1 MYAEVISGKN
11 QNFHG
16 VHGIEMGR
24 TFRKISIY
32 RGVKDVLF
40 SGNYK
45 EFSIGRKQRA
55 ERGQM
60 MGADSGK
67 ISRG

>member
-1 MYAEVISGKN
+1 
-11 QNFHG
+11 
-16 VHGIEMGR
+16 MGR
-24 TFRKISIY
+24 TFRKISMY